1 MEQKEGENMVR
12 LSLKNQQVLWGYIF
26 IGPWLIGAA
35 LLFLWPM
42 GRTLLL
48 SFQKVT
54 DLAFLQTEWVGFANF
69 SDILFTDVGF
79 IPALLTT
86 MKDVVIN
93 VPLILVFS
101 LLMALLLAQVTRG
114 QTFLRAVFF
123 LPVVIGSA
131 GVIQQLL
138 EYGARDELA
147 AVTLGPLL
155 QTMGEG
161 GQGTTIVAPIKLV
174 VNRLTVI
181 IWHTGVEILLFI
193 AGLKSIPP
201 SLYEAAQVD
210 GATAWESFWKI
221 SLPLLSP
228 VILVAA
234 IFALVDLFTDP
245 LNSVVL
251 YIMDVGIRRQG
262 RLESAAAL
270 GVLYFAVVF
279 VVLLLV
285 TRIASKLV
293 FYAGERQ

>member
-1 MEQKEGENMVR
+1 MR
-12 LSLKNQQVLWGYIF
+12 LSLKKQQILWGYIF

-35 LLFLWPM
+35 VLFVWPM

-48 SFQKVT
+48 SFQEVT
-54 DLAFLQTEWVGFANF
+54 NLAFLQTEWVGLVNF
-69 SDILFTDVGF
+69 SDILFKDVGF
-79 IPALLTT
+79 IPALITI
-86 MKDVVIN
+86 MKEVVIN

-101 LLMALLLAQVTRG
+101 LLMAVLLAQVTRG
-114 QTFLRAVFF
+114 QTFLRAIFF

-138 EYGARDELA
+138 EYGAGDELA

-155 QTMGEG
+155 QSMGEG
-161 GQGTTIVAPIKLV
+161 GQGETIMAPIQVV

-181 IWHTGVEILLFI
+181 IWHTGVEILLFV

-210 GATAWESFWKI
+210 GATGWESFWKI

-245 LNSVVL
+245 LNNVVL

-285 TRIASKLV
+285 TRISSKLV

>member
-1 MEQKEGENMVR
+1 MR
-12 LSLKNQQVLWGYIF
+12 LNLKNQQILWGYIF

-54 DLAFLQTEWVGFANF
+54 DLAFLQTEWVGFVNF

-79 IPALLTT
+79 IPALLAT

-147 AVTLGPLL
+147 SVTLGPLL

-161 GQGTTIVAPIKLV
+161 GQGTTIMAPIKLV

-245 LNSVVL
+245 LNNVVL

>member
-1 MEQKEGENMVR
+1 MR
-12 LSLKNQQVLWGYIF
+12 LNLKKQQILWGYIF
-26 IGPWLIGAA
+26 VGPWLIGAA
-35 LLFLWPM
+35 VLFVWPM

-48 SFQKVT
+48 SFQEVT
-54 DLAFLQTEWVGFANF
+54 DLAFLQTEWVGLVNF
-69 SDILFTDVGF
+69 SDILFKDVGF
-79 IPALLTT
+79 IPALITT
-86 MKDVVIN
+86 MKEVVIN

-101 LLMALLLAQVTRG
+101 LLMAVFLAQVTRG

-138 EYGARDELA
+138 EYGAGDELA

-155 QTMGEG
+155 QSMGEG
-161 GQGTTIVAPIKLV
+161 GQGETIVAPIQVV

-181 IWHTGVEILLFI
+181 IWHTGVEILLFV

-210 GATAWESFWKI
+210 GATGWESFWKI

-245 LNSVVL
+245 LNNVVQ

-285 TRIASKLV
+285 TRISSKLV

>member
-1 MEQKEGENMVR
+1 MR
-12 LSLKNQQVLWGYIF
+12 LSLKNQQILWGYIF

-54 DLAFLQTEWVGFANF
+54 DLAFLQTEWVGLVNF

-161 GQGTTIVAPIKLV
+161 GQGATIVAPIKLV

-285 TRIASKLV
+285 TRIASRLV

>member
-1 MEQKEGENMVR
+1 MR
-12 LSLKNQQVLWGYIF
+12 LNLKNQQILWGYIF

-54 DLAFLQTEWVGFANF
+54 DLAFLQTEWVGLVNF

-147 AVTLGPLL
+147 SVTLGPLL

-161 GQGTTIVAPIKLV
+161 GQGTTIMAPIKLV

-245 LNSVVL
+245 LNNVVL

-270 GVLYFAVVF
+270 GVLYFVVVF

>member
-1 MEQKEGENMVR
+1 M
-12 LSLKNQQVLWGYIF
+12 
-26 IGPWLIGAA
+26 
-35 LLFLWPM
+35 
-42 GRTLLL
+42 
-48 SFQKVT
+48 
-54 DLAFLQTEWVGFANF
+54 
-69 SDILFTDVGF
+69 
-79 IPALLTT
+79 
-86 MKDVVIN
+86 
-93 VPLILVFS
+93 
-101 LLMALLLAQVTRG
+101 
-114 QTFLRAVFF
+114 
-123 LPVVIGSA
+123 
-131 GVIQQLL
+131 
-138 EYGARDELA
+138 
-147 AVTLGPLL
+147 
-155 QTMGEG
+155 
-161 GQGTTIVAPIKLV
+161 APIKLV

-245 LNSVVL
+245 LNNVVL

>member
-1 MEQKEGENMVR
+1 MR
-12 LSLKNQQVLWGYIF
+12 LSLKKQQILWGYIF

-35 LLFLWPM
+35 VLFAWPM

-48 SFQKVT
+48 SFQEVT
-54 DLAFLQTEWVGFANF
+54 DLAFLQTEWVGLVNF

-79 IPALLTT
+79 IPSLITT

-101 LLMALLLAQVTRG
+101 LLMAVLLAQVTRG

-161 GQGTTIVAPIKLV
+161 GQGETIVAPIKVV

-245 LNSVVL
+245 LNNVVQ

>member
-1 MEQKEGENMVR
+1 MR
-12 LSLKNQQVLWGYIF
+12 LSLKKQQILWGYIF

-35 LLFLWPM
+35 VLFVWPM

-48 SFQKVT
+48 SFQEVT
-54 DLAFLQTEWVGFANF
+54 DLAFLQTEWVGLVNF
-69 SDILFTDVGF
+69 SDILFKDVGF
-79 IPALLTT
+79 IPALITII
-86 MKDVVIN
+86 KEVVIN

-101 LLMALLLAQVTRG
+101 LLMAVLLAQVTRG
-114 QTFLRAVFF
+114 QTFLRAIFF

-138 EYGARDELA
+138 EYGAGDELA

-155 QTMGEG
+155 QSMGEG
-161 GQGTTIVAPIKLV
+161 GQGETIMAPIQVV

-181 IWHTGVEILLFI
+181 IWHTGVEILLFV

-210 GATAWESFWKI
+210 GATGWESFWKI

-245 LNSVVL
+245 LNNVVL

-285 TRIASKLV
+285 TRISSKLV

>member
-1 MEQKEGENMVR
+1 MR
-12 LSLKNQQVLWGYIF
+12 LSLKKQQTVWGYIF

-35 LLFLWPM
+35 VLFVWPM

-48 SFQKVT
+48 SFQEVT
-54 DLAFLQTEWVGFANF
+54 DLAFLQTEWVGLVNF
-69 SDILFTDVGF
+69 SDILFKDVGF
-79 IPALLTT
+79 IPALITT
-86 MKDVVIN
+86 MKEVVIN

-101 LLMALLLAQVTRG
+101 LLMAVFLAQVTRG

-138 EYGARDELA
+138 EYGAGDELA

-155 QTMGEG
+155 QSMGEG
-161 GQGTTIVAPIKLV
+161 DQGGTIVAPIQVV

-181 IWHTGVEILLFI
+181 IWHTGVEILLFV

-210 GATAWESFWKI
+210 GATGWESFWKI

-245 LNSVVL
+245 LNNVVQ

-270 GVLYFAVVF
+270 GVLYFVVVF

-285 TRIASKLV
+285 TRFASKLV

>member
-1 MEQKEGENMVR
+1 MEQKEGNNTMR

-54 DLAFLQTEWVGFANF
+54 DLAFLQTEWVGFTNF

-245 LNSVVL
+245 LNNVVL

>member
-1 MEQKEGENMVR
+1 MR

-54 DLAFLQTEWVGFANF
+54 DLAFLQTEWVGFTNF

-245 LNSVVL
+245 LNNVVL

>member
-1 MEQKEGENMVR
+1 MR
-12 LSLKNQQVLWGYIF
+12 LSLKKQQIVWGYIF
-26 IGPWLIGAA
+26 VGPWLIGAA
-35 LLFLWPM
+35 VLFVWPM

-48 SFQKVT
+48 SFQEVT
-54 DLAFLQTEWVGFANF
+54 DLAFLQTEWVGLVNF
-69 SDILFTDVGF
+69 SDILLKDVGF
-79 IPALLTT
+79 IPALITT
-86 MKDVVIN
+86 IKEVVIN

-101 LLMALLLAQVTRG
+101 LLMAVLLAQVTRG
-114 QTFLRAVFF
+114 QTLLRAVFF

-138 EYGARDELA
+138 EYGAGDELA

-155 QTMGEG
+155 QSMGEG
-161 GQGTTIVAPIKLV
+161 GQGKTIVAPIQVV

-181 IWHTGVEILLFI
+181 IWHTGVEILLFV

-210 GATAWESFWKI
+210 GATGWESFWKI

-245 LNSVVL
+245 LNNVVQ

-270 GVLYFAVVF
+270 GVLYFVVVF

>member
-1 MEQKEGENMVR
+1 MR
-12 LSLKNQQVLWGYIF
+12 LNLKNQQILWGYIF

-54 DLAFLQTEWVGFANF
+54 DLAFLQTEWVGLVNF

-147 AVTLGPLL
+147 SVTLGPLL

-161 GQGTTIVAPIKLV
+161 GQGTTIMAPIKLV

-245 LNSVVL
+245 LNNVVL

>member
-1 MEQKEGENMVR
+1 MR
-12 LSLKNQQVLWGYIF
+12 LSLKNQQILWGYIF

-54 DLAFLQTEWVGFANF
+54 DLAFLQTEWVGLVNF

-161 GQGTTIVAPIKLV
+161 GQGATIVAPIKLV

-245 LNSVVL
+245 LNNVVL

-285 TRIASKLV
+285 TRIASRLV

>member
-1 MEQKEGENMVR
+1 MR
-12 LSLKNQQVLWGYIF
+12 LSLKNQQILWGYIF
-26 IGPWLIGAA
+26 IGPWLVGAA

-54 DLAFLQTEWVGFANF
+54 DLAFLQTEWVGLVNF

-155 QTMGEG
+155 QTMGED
-161 GQGTTIVAPIKLV
+161 GQGATIVAPIKLV

-245 LNSVVL
+245 LNNVVL

-285 TRIASKLV
+285 TRVASRLV

>member
-1 MEQKEGENMVR
+1 MR
-12 LSLKNQQVLWGYIF
+12 LSLKKQQIVWGYIF
-26 IGPWLIGAA
+26 VGPWLIGAA
-35 LLFLWPM
+35 VLFVWPM

-48 SFQKVT
+48 SFQEVT
-54 DLAFLQTEWVGFANF
+54 DLAFLQTEWVGLVNF
-69 SDILFTDVGF
+69 SDILLKDVGF
-79 IPALLTT
+79 IPALITT
-86 MKDVVIN
+86 MKEVVIN

-101 LLMALLLAQVTRG
+101 LLMAVLLAQVTRG
-114 QTFLRAVFF
+114 QTLLRAVFF

-138 EYGARDELA
+138 EYGAGDELA

-155 QTMGEG
+155 QSMGEG
-161 GQGTTIVAPIKLV
+161 GQGETIVAPIQVV

-181 IWHTGVEILLFI
+181 IWHTGVEILLFV

-210 GATAWESFWKI
+210 GATGWESFWKI

-245 LNSVVL
+245 LNNVVQ

-270 GVLYFAVVF
+270 GVLYFVVVF